1 VLWFWDGVVGVDAGV
16 VVGEDDAGVV
26 VATAGVVA
34 DTDAEEALLEVVT
47 VLAAFEPLL
56 CGRTDRRRAGRE
68 ASIVWSEMIG
78 RGCGV
83 ASTDRGLPGSGG
95 ALAEVVVRAITNATA
110 KATTTQTS
118 TTGAARRPWLPVIVV
133 IGAP

>member
-1 VLWFWDGVVGVDAGV
+1 VLWCCDGVVGVDAGV

-26 VATAGVVA
+26 VSAAGVVA

-47 VLAAFEPLL
+47 VLAVFELLL

-68 ASIVWSEMIG
+68 PSIVCSEMIG

-83 ASTDRGLPGSGG
+83 TSTDRGLPGSGG

-110 KATTTQTS
+110 NATTTQTR
-118 TTGAARRPWLPVIVV
+118 TTDPARRPWLPVIVV
-133 IGAP
+133 IDAP